1 MRVGFE
7 PTPFRTT
14 GPAHIITHGSYFSL
28 ATSVPG
34 SNNIRV
40 NGHLLHNY
48 THTLRDGDRVEFGT
62 AYHVGWDEKYDTD
75 GDYQSWPTYSF
86 VSGLSVQVHI
96 AFPLGFD
103 DRRVWTDLCADP
115 VIYRSPTPPTTLILP
130 SGAAPRT
137 SPVLDPRE
145 DTKPEPQ
152 MDELRKAHTRQLER
166 AARQDASAT
175 SSPQGNTSSPTHSL
189 ALTPLA
195 IVTSPS
201 STGRKSPPVRV
212 PYEDLLQSLRS
223 RLTANATG
231 QCPPIDVDT
240 PPCMT
245 FSSLKQVSDDSKES
259 VSDIEHLLEAGL
271 AHGDHADVVCDN
283 NVEEIV
289 HQSRPGDD
297 KTSLAMMPAAPVPS
311 SASTSALVP
320 ATPPCTSPSTLM
332 LAPPVSTDDL
342 QTHLQKHLRASS
354 SVTLSTSASDCSSE
368 TRASSPSSTSVS
380 TSVLGFPSN
389 CLHSDRSS
397 SSSRVIRPSR
407 GCQNSNTT
415 TAELAVRRM
424 RAAWMEASSLVR
436 SAMTTVDSVDIV
448 LRRVRTELL
457 RVRTIIS
464 GSSSSSSPLS
474 ASATLSSAPLPPE
487 TAPRCPP
494 QHRQTTNAYV
504 NTHLDSIQYHSSPTA
519 PVQSRQAFYSSDG
532 HGQAF
537 RFGAP
542 ACFPFQHF
550 YGPFGPLPLCISA
563 ASLASKFFAF
573 LTSPHPYYSPVH
585 L

>member
-130 SGAAPRT
+130 SRAAPRT

-245 FSSLKQVSDDSKES
+245 FSSLKQVSDDSKDPRASDATLYIPFDADARPARINGRPPDTPPEAPS
-259 VSDIEHLLEAGL
+259 GIILGNAVNIGIRLLLGNASIVTFIHLGIDFGTRISFKLFTFRPFLKQLSGDTTIPWVSEQQHHYGRAG
-271 AHGDHADVVCDN
+271 GQADACGLDGSQ
-283 NVEEIV
+283 
-289 HQSRPGDD
+289 QSR
-297 KTSLAMMPAAPVPS
+297 SLGHDYSRLGGYRAATRTHG
-311 SASTSALVP
+311 AA
-320 ATPPCTSPSTLM
+320 TSPNHHFWIFILQ
-332 LAPPVSTDDL
+332 LASHTI
-342 QTHLQKHLRASS
+342 
-354 SVTLSTSASDCSSE
+354 
-368 TRASSPSSTSVS
+368 
-380 TSVLGFPSN
+380 
-389 CLHSDRSS
+389 LHQ
-397 SSSRVIRPSR
+397 PH
-407 GCQNSNTT
+407 Q
-415 TAELAVRRM
+415 
-424 RAAWMEASSLVR
+424 SSLVKH
-436 SAMTTVDSVDIV
+436 STAPMDMAKHFASV
-448 LRRVRTELL
+448 LRPASHSNTSTVLS
-457 RVRTIIS
+457 VHFPS
-464 GSSSSSSPLS
+464 ASPLR
-474 ASATLSSAPLPPE
+474 ALPP
-487 TAPRCPP
+487 
-494 QHRQTTNAYV
+494 
-504 NTHLDSIQYHSSPTA
+504 S
-519 PVQSRQAFYSSDG
+519 F
-532 HGQAF
+532 
-537 RFGAP
+537 
-542 ACFPFQHF
+542 
-550 YGPFGPLPLCISA
+550 
-563 ASLASKFFAF
+563 SLS
-573 LTSPHPYYSPVH
+573 
-585 L
+585 

>member
-320 ATPPCTSPSTLM
+320 ATPPYTPPEAPSGIILGNAVNIGIRLLLGNASIVTFIHLGIDFGTRISFKLFTFRPFLKQLSGDTTIPWVSEQQHHYGRAGGQADACGLDGSQQSRSLGHDYSRLGGYRAATRTHGAATSPNHHFWIFILQ
-332 LAPPVSTDDL
+332 LASHTI
-342 QTHLQKHLRASS
+342 
-354 SVTLSTSASDCSSE
+354 
-368 TRASSPSSTSVS
+368 
-380 TSVLGFPSN
+380 
-389 CLHSDRSS
+389 LHQ
-397 SSSRVIRPSR
+397 PH
-407 GCQNSNTT
+407 Q
-415 TAELAVRRM
+415 
-424 RAAWMEASSLVR
+424 SSLVKH
-436 SAMTTVDSVDIV
+436 STAPMDMAKHFASV
-448 LRRVRTELL
+448 LRPASHSNTSTVLS
-457 RVRTIIS
+457 VHFPS
-464 GSSSSSSPLS
+464 ASPLR
-474 ASATLSSAPLPPE
+474 A
-487 TAPRCPP
+487 
-494 QHRQTTNAYV
+494 
-504 NTHLDSIQYHSSPTA
+504 
-519 PVQSRQAFYSSDG
+519 
-532 HGQAF
+532 
-537 RFGAP
+537 
-542 ACFPFQHF
+542 
-550 YGPFGPLPLCISA
+550 LPLSF
-563 ASLASKFFAF
+563 SLS
-573 LTSPHPYYSPVH
+573 
-585 L
+585 